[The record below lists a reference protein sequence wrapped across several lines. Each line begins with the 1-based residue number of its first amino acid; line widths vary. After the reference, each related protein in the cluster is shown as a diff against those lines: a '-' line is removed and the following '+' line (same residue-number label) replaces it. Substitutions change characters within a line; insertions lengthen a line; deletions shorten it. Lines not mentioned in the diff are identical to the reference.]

1 MDYPVLNETNMNPL
15 MSYKS
20 ALWEYEQEWQLI
32 VELHETMGTG
42 RRDGRCQPINL
53 LRVPNPAV
61 VKVYYTERTPADAV
75 EKVKKRLANG
85 NNRYGT
91 TSPTKLVMSDTS
103 FRYQDAES

>member
-1 MDYPVLNETNMNPL
+1 MLNEENMHPL

-20 ALWEYEQEWQLI
+20 ARWEYEQEWRLI
-32 VELHETMGTG
+32 VELNETTGTG

-61 VKVYYTERTPADAV
+61 VKVYYTERTPADTV
-75 EKVKKRLANG
+75 EMVRARLANS

-91 TSPTKLVMSDTS
+91 AAPTKLVMSDTS
-103 FRYQDAES
+103 FGYQDEES